1 MDIIGHAKQ
10 RDLLRKSVSN
20 DKLAHAYIFY
30 GPSDIG
36 KKVVALE
43 LAEMIKGDVTI
54 ISAEDQSVSIDQ
66 IKDLKNKFRL
76 TSDNYK
82 VAIIDNATLMTT
94 DAQNAL
100 LKLLEEPK
108 GRTVIALIADSQD
121 KLLSTI
127 VSRSISLRFDMPSFS
142 EIEKHLIKKGVE
154 KERAEELSWLSF
166 QRPGRAVYFLEH
178 SEEFEL
184 KKIKDIQEL
193 IKAPLNIRFN
203 YAEKLS
209 RKRDELEDK
218 DELDKTLDIWLNY
231 FRQIL
236 FDIIGVKSMPKK
248 FIANEYTADQ
258 VKRIIELIE
267 KIEQVIKTTNV
278 NPRLALEILFLKI

>member
-1 MDIIGHAKQ
+1 MDIIGHVKQ
-10 RDLLRKSVSN
+10 RDLLKKSVSN

-43 LAEMIKGDVTI
+43 LAEMIKGEIII
-54 ISAEDQSVSIDQ
+54 ISAEDRSVSIDQ

-82 VAIIDNATLMTT
+82 VAIIDNATLMTI

-127 VSRSISLRFDMPSFS
+127 VSRSISLRFDMPSFI

-184 KKIKDIQEL
+184 EKIKDIQEL

-209 RKRDELEDK
+209 KDK
-218 DELDKTLDIWLNY
+218 NELDKTLDIWLNY
-231 FRQIL
+231 FRQML
-236 FDIIGVKSMPKK
+236 FDIIGVKVMPKK
-248 FIANEYTADQ
+248 FIANKYTIEQ
-258 VKRIIELIE
+258 VKRIMELIE
-267 KIEQVIKTTNV
+267 KIEQVIKGTNV

>member
-1 MDIIGHAKQ
+1 MDIIGHSKQ
-10 RDLLRKSVSN
+10 RDLLKKSISS

-30 GPSDIG
+30 GPADIG

-43 LAEMIKGDVTI
+43 LAELIEGDVTMI
-54 ISAEDQSVSIDQ
+54 QAEDQTVSIDQ
-66 IKDLKNKFRL
+66 IKVLKDKFRL
-76 TSDNYK
+76 TSDDYK
-82 VAIIDNATLMTT
+82 VAIIDNATSMTT

-142 EIEKHLIKKGVE
+142 EIEKHLVSKGVD

-166 QRPGRAVYFLEH
+166 QRPGRAVYFVEH

-184 KKIKDIQEL
+184 EKIKDIQEL
-193 IKAPLNIRFN
+193 IDSPLNVKFK

-209 RKRDELEDK
+209 KDK
-218 DELDKTLDIWLNY
+218 NELDKTLDIWLNY

-236 FDIIGVKSMPKK
+236 FDITGVKAMPKK
-248 FIANEYTADQ
+248 FVTKTYTTEQ
-258 VKRIIELIE
+258 VRRIMELIE
-267 KIEQVIKTTNV
+267 KIEQVIKNTNV
-278 NPRLALEILFLKI
+278 NPRLALETLFLKI

>member
-1 MDIIGHAKQ
+1 MDIIGHLKQ
-10 RDLLRKSVSN
+10 RELLKKSIFN
-20 DKLAHAYIFY
+20 QKLAHAYIFY

-36 KKVVALE
+36 KRIVALE
-43 LAEMIKGDVTI
+43 LAELLGGDITMIN
-54 ISAEDQSVSIDQ
+54 AEDRSISVDQ

-82 VAIIDNATLMTT
+82 MAIIDNATSMTS

-100 LKLLEEPK
+100 LKLLEEPR
-108 GRTVIALIADSQD
+108 GRTVITLIADSQD

-127 VSRSISLRFDMPSFS
+127 ISRCVSLRFELIPNK
-142 EIEKHLIKKGVE
+142 EIEKHLLKKGIE

-178 SEEFEL
+178 SEEFEIE
-184 KKIKDIQEL
+184 KIKDIQDL
-193 IKAPLNIRFN
+193 IMSPLNVRFK
-203 YAEKLS
+203 YAEALS
-209 RKRDELEDK
+209 KDR

-231 FRQIL
+231 FRQVL
-236 FDIIGVKSMPKK
+236 FDITGVKKVPKK
-248 FIANEYTADQ
+248 FVIKDYTLEQ
-258 VKRIIELIE
+258 VKKIIELIE
-267 KIEQVIKTTNV
+267 KIEQVIKDTNV